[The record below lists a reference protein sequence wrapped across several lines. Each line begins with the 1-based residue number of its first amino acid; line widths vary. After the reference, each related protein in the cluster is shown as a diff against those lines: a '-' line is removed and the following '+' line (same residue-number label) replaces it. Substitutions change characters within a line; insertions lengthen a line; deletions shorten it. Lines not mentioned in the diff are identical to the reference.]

1 MNQGDTGRHSRVDS
15 ERGICTKMQA
25 QLACVLLLCL
35 PCGMLCSDVDQ
46 EQQAI
51 EEELLNSL
59 FTSKMKQS
67 KQGAPYWRVSLVNV
81 CRMVNSLM
89 NSLSWREQE
98 EYNTE
103 EELWERLASLPEP
116 LDKLLD
122 LLQICRVLQPRES
135 LRSGLYCL
143 SLQVLD
149 ADRNRDNPLKRKS
162 PYIFKRQVKNTKARR
177 PYILKRSTFY

>member
-1 MNQGDTGRHSRVDS
+1 
-15 ERGICTKMQA
+15 MQA

-35 PCGMLCSDVDQ
+35 PCGVLCSDVDQ
-46 EQQAI
+46 EQRAI

-67 KQGAPYWRVSLVNV
+67 KQGVPYWRVSLVNV

-122 LLQICRVLQPRES
+122 LLQICRVLQPRE
-135 LRSGLYCL
+135 
-143 SLQVLD
+143 VLD

>member
-1 MNQGDTGRHSRVDS
+1 
-15 ERGICTKMQA
+15 MQA

-35 PCGMLCSDVDQ
+35 PCGVLCSDVDQ
-46 EQQAI
+46 EQRAI

-103 EELWERLASLPEP
+103 EELWERLASLHEP

-122 LLQICRVLQPRES
+122 LLQICRVLQPRE
-135 LRSGLYCL
+135 
-143 SLQVLD
+143 VLD

>member
-1 MNQGDTGRHSRVDS
+1 
-15 ERGICTKMQA
+15 MQA
-25 QLACVLLLCL
+25 QLPCVLLLCL
-35 PCGMLCSDVDQ
+35 TCGVLCSDVDQ
-46 EQQAI
+46 EQRAI
-51 EEELLNSL
+51 EEDLLSSL
-59 FTSKMKQS
+59 FTSKM

-98 EYNTE
+98 EYNSE

-122 LLQICRVLQPRES
+122 LQQICRVLQPREVLDDS
-135 LRSGLYCL
+135 REN
-143 SLQVLD
+143 LD
-149 ADRNRDNPLKRKS
+149 ADQNSDNPLKRKS

-177 PYILKRSTFY
+177 PYILKRSTLY

>member
-1 MNQGDTGRHSRVDS
+1 
-15 ERGICTKMQA
+15 MQA
-25 QLACVLLLCL
+25 QLACALLLCL
-35 PCGMLCSDVDQ
+35 TCGVLCSDVDQ
-46 EQQAI
+46 EQRAI

-59 FTSKMKQS
+59 FTSKMKQI
-67 KQGAPYWRVSLVNV
+67 KQGAPYWRMSLVNV

-89 NSLSWREQE
+89 NSRTWREQE

-103 EELWERLASLPEP
+103 EKLWERLASLPEP

-122 LLQICRVLQPRES
+122 LQQICRVLQHQEVLDDS
-135 LRSGLYCL
+135 
-143 SLQVLD
+143 QENLD
-149 ADRNRDNPLKRKS
+149 ADQNSDNPLKRKS

>member
-1 MNQGDTGRHSRVDS
+1 
-15 ERGICTKMQA
+15 MQA

-35 PCGMLCSDVDQ
+35 PCGVLCSDVDQ
-46 EQQAI
+46 EQRAI

-122 LLQICRVLQPRES
+122 LLQICRVLQPRE
-135 LRSGLYCL
+135 
-143 SLQVLD
+143 VLD

>member
-1 MNQGDTGRHSRVDS
+1 
-15 ERGICTKMQA
+15 MQA

-35 PCGMLCSDVDQ
+35 PCGVLCSDVDQ
-46 EQQAI
+46 EQRAI

-103 EELWERLASLPEP
+103 EELWERLASLPET

-122 LLQICRVLQPRES
+122 LLQICRVLQPRE
-135 LRSGLYCL
+135 
-143 SLQVLD
+143 VLD

>member
-1 MNQGDTGRHSRVDS
+1 
-15 ERGICTKMQA
+15 MQA

-35 PCGMLCSDVDQ
+35 PCGVLCSDVDQ
-46 EQQAI
+46 EQRAI

-122 LLQICRVLQPRES
+122 LLQICRVLQPRE
-135 LRSGLYCL
+135 
-143 SLQVLD
+143 VLD
-149 ADRNRDNPLKRKS
+149 GDRNRDNPLKRKS

>member
-1 MNQGDTGRHSRVDS
+1 
-15 ERGICTKMQA
+15 MQA

-35 PCGMLCSDVDQ
+35 TCGVLCSDVDQ
-46 EQQAI
+46 EQRAI

-98 EYNTE
+98 EYNPE

-122 LLQICRVLQPRES
+122 LQQICKVLQPRE
-135 LRSGLYCL
+135 
-143 SLQVLD
+143 VLD
-149 ADRNRDNPLKRKS
+149 DSRENLDGDQNSDNPLKRKS

>member
-1 MNQGDTGRHSRVDS
+1 
-15 ERGICTKMQA
+15 MQA

-122 LLQICRVLQPRES
+122 LLQICRVLQPRE
-135 LRSGLYCL
+135 
-143 SLQVLD
+143 VLD

>member
-1 MNQGDTGRHSRVDS
+1 
-15 ERGICTKMQA
+15 MQA
-25 QLACVLLLCL
+25 QLPCVLLLCL
-35 PCGMLCSDVDQ
+35 TCGVLCSDVDQ
-46 EQQAI
+46 EQRAI

-59 FTSKMKQS
+59 FTSKM

-98 EYNTE
+98 EYNSE

-122 LLQICRVLQPRES
+122 LQQICRVLQPREVLDDS
-135 LRSGLYCL
+135 REN
-143 SLQVLD
+143 LD
-149 ADRNRDNPLKRKS
+149 ADQNSDNPLKRKS

-177 PYILKRSTFY
+177 PYILKRSTLY

>member
-1 MNQGDTGRHSRVDS
+1 
-15 ERGICTKMQA
+15 MQA

-35 PCGMLCSDVDQ
+35 PCGVLCSDVDQ
-46 EQQAI
+46 EQRAI

-67 KQGAPYWRVSLVNV
+67 KQGAPYWRVSLVNM

-122 LLQICRVLQPRES
+122 LLQICRVLQPRE
-135 LRSGLYCL
+135 
-143 SLQVLD
+143 VLD

>member
-1 MNQGDTGRHSRVDS
+1 
-15 ERGICTKMQA
+15 
-25 QLACVLLLCL
+25 
-35 PCGMLCSDVDQ
+35 
-46 EQQAI
+46 
-51 EEELLNSL
+51 
-59 FTSKMKQS
+59 MKQS

-122 LLQICRVLQPRES
+122 LLQICRVLQPREV
-135 LRSGLYCL
+135 RDTHTYK
-143 SLQVLD
+143 
-149 ADRNRDNPLKRKS
+149 NRCSCTESNS
-162 PYIFKRQVKNTKARR
+162 HI
-177 PYILKRSTFY
+177 

>member
-1 MNQGDTGRHSRVDS
+1 
-15 ERGICTKMQA
+15 MQA

-35 PCGMLCSDVDQ
+35 TCGALCSDVDQ
-46 EQQAI
+46 EQRAI

-98 EYNTE
+98 EYNSE

-122 LLQICRVLQPRES
+122 LQQICRVLQLREVLDDS
-135 LRSGLYCL
+135 PEN
-143 SLQVLD
+143 LD
-149 ADRNRDNPLKRKS
+149 ADQNSDNPLKRKS

-177 PYILKRSTFY
+177 PYILKRSTLY

>member
-1 MNQGDTGRHSRVDS
+1 
-15 ERGICTKMQA
+15 MQA

-35 PCGMLCSDVDQ
+35 TCGVLCSDVDQ
-46 EQQAI
+46 EQRAI

-98 EYNTE
+98 EYNSE

-122 LLQICRVLQPRES
+122 LQQICRVLQPREVRDTHDS
-135 LRSGLYCL
+135 REN
-143 SLQVLD
+143 LD
-149 ADRNRDNPLKRKS
+149 ADQNSDNPLKRKS

-177 PYILKRSTFY
+177 PYILKRSTLY